1 MFDKSRRVASK
12 TTMEGISQKK
22 WQTYL
27 KLEGYPRPFM
37 RSDIVK
43 YSL

>member
-1 MFDKSRRVASK
+1 MFDEGQRVASK
-12 TTMEGISQKK
+12 TTMEGISPKK

-43 YSL
+43 V